1 MDFDPVEG
9 VHYIF
14 DRYAFL
20 NGIMADGGY
29 TARIDAATPK
39 ADLLKVIGS
48 ARGMYHPDRQA
59 RSGEEMRKKA
69 EQKTMLIADC
79 ERFLLNPE
87 LKNFYDDRLA
97 EFKASRP
104 HLVSDNGAAI
114 ISLGETFFDISALL
128 SDKIVDTS
136 AFETQVKQMLQYD
149 ETRVTQARTLY
160 DMLPDNLQVQAVYRD
175 ALTQKLVYLTLLED
189 AAWAKVGYMNRKEK
203 PEGFMLRPSDYA
215 GRIEAELQ
223 KAATRDID
231 TTVEKHGAVAR
242 LGMAKTPLLLEA
254 APQEN
259 IAEEEGAEHIRRD
272 ALSAELA
279 DPKRYDRLMESFK
292 AAAHKN
298 FGIRADYVR
307 DVARQKQA
315 VLETLCLLSPVEA
328 LGTELPGQEVYDFYL
343 LNPKEGDE
351 QKVLLR
357 LAINALTGTAEV
369 HESYAGA
376 ELTLSQLKSRGFE
389 RQGFAVTRN
398 AEIADVMVE
407 LGAAADRFLERKEK
421 EREALKNSPPVPASD
436 SRRPPRPPRNPGLS

>member
-20 NGIMADGGY
+20 NTIMADGGY
-29 TARIDAATPK
+29 SARVDAATPK

-87 LKNFYDDRLA
+87 LKSFYDDKLA
-97 EFKASRP
+97 EFKANRP
-104 HLVSDNGAAI
+104 HLVSTTGAAI
-114 ISLGETFFDISALL
+114 ISMGETFFDISALL

-149 ETRVTQARTLY
+149 ENRVTQAKSLY
-160 DMLPDNLQVQAVYRD
+160 DMLPDNVQVQAVYRD
-175 ALTQKLVYLTLLED
+175 ALTQKLTYLSLLED

-203 PEGFMLRPSDYA
+203 AEGVMLRPSDYTH
-215 GRIEAELQ
+215 RIEAELQ

-231 TTVEKHGAVAR
+231 ATVEKHGAVAR

-254 APQEN
+254 APEEN
-259 IAEEEGAEHIRRD
+259 IAGEEGAEHIRRD
-272 ALSAELA
+272 AMSAELA
-279 DPKRYDRLMESFK
+279 DPKRYGRLMESFK

-298 FGIRADYVR
+298 FDIRADYVR
-307 DVARQKQA
+307 EVAKQKQE
-315 VLETLCLLSPVEA
+315 VLEALCLLSPIEP

-343 LNPKEGDE
+343 LNPKEGEE
-351 QKVLLR
+351 QKVLFR
-357 LAINALTGTAEV
+357 LGINALDGKAEIS
-369 HESYAGA
+369 ESYADMT
-376 ELTLSQLKSRGFE
+376 LTQLKAKGFA

-398 AEIADVMVE
+398 PEISDFMVE
-407 LGAAADRFLERKEK
+407 LGAAADRFLEKKEK
-421 EREALKNSPPVPASD
+421 EREALKNSAPVPGSD
-436 SRRPPRPPRNPGLS
+436 SRRPPRPPRNPAA